1 MYDEGVIHW
10 ETILT
15 VLIGIVIV
23 AFIVLLIYRK
33 RSRKIKK
40 QESDLFTSSNN
51 LKYTLVKKSDRKG
64 HSQ

>member
-51 LKYTLVKKSDRKG
+51 LKYTLVKKSDRKDY
-64 HSQ
+64 SQ

>member
-51 LKYTLVKKSDRKG
+51 LKYTLVKKSDRKD

>member
-51 LKYTLVKKSDRKG
+51 LKYTLVKK
-64 HSQ
+64 